1 MKLLILCAFVALTPY
16 AVEEASEP
24 PCRCEKQE
32 TFPMPDLQDNTLFY
46 IQRSPNHN
54 TIMYDL
60 NEVAGELDSDEP
72 VRAYWL
78 RYQEQGQRE
87 ELSFIQEHYAYG
99 VKAKKLDND
108 RYELRFVSYKKMPFY
123 LVRSSGNKQFRIHA
137 TVDGKKIL
145 VERIFLQIEGGS
157 FWLPNVV
164 CVEVKGSDPV
174 TGEPSV
180 LNLKP

>member
-1 MKLLILCAFVALTPY
+1 MKPLILCTLVALT
-16 AVEEASEP
+16 ASSFEKTSEQ

-32 TFPMPDLQDNTLFY
+32 TFPLPDMQDNSLFY

-54 TIMYDL
+54 TIMYEL
-60 NEVAGELDSDEP
+60 NEMNGEPDREEP

-78 RYQEQGQRE
+78 RYQEQGQRQD
-87 ELSFIQEHYAYG
+87 LSFIQEHFAYG
-99 VKAKKLDND
+99 VRAKKLNIDQ
-108 RYELRFVSYKKMPFY
+108 YELRFVSYKKMPFY
-123 LVRSSGNKQFRIHA
+123 LVRSSDDKQFRIHA
-137 TVDGKKIL
+137 TVSGREIL

-164 CVEVKGSDPV
+164 CAEVRGSDPV

-180 LNLKP
+180 LNFIP